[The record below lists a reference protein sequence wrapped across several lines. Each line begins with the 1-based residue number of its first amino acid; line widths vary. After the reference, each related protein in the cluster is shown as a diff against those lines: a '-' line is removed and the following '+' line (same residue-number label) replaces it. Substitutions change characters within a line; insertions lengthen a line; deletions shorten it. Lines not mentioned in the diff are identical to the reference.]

1 MKSSEIIGNPR
12 KSYEILGCGLR
23 ADLYKF
29 GKRNNEL
36 LHGRAPE
43 SSHSAIFVFGSAGIL
58 TPFVR
63 LAGSTFSRKG
73 LSRGQREQGFDM
85 GCAPP

>member
-1 MKSSEIIGNPR
+1 MKSQ
-12 KSYEILGCGLR
+12 EILGCGFR

-43 SSHSAIFVFGSAGIL
+43 SSHSAIFMFGSAGIL

-73 LSRGQREQGFDM
+73 FSRGHREQGFDM
-85 GCAPP
+85 GCAPPLKN